1 MTGREKIEAAFS
13 KQGANEIAAVMC
25 YEGIY
30 IRDHWK
36 ELTTSPWW
44 HINEPDIERQMKW
57 RKDVIEMTGHDW
69 IRLMPFYSKEER
81 RNISIEEKTGG
92 IFFSDKRSDYEIKLE
107 EPTIGGWE
115 FDSGTA
121 SVHPGQP
128 ADLEEEIDRLIPIGP
143 PFDREKFLEEGK
155 ADLSSEILNEF
166 GDVLFPIFH
175 IQSPLWNCYNL
186 WGFEGMMRMT
196 KQNPALVKHACKRF
210 LAIELNNVK
219 MAAALGTA
227 GIWIEECMTDMVS
240 PAAFEELNVP
250 YLKRIVEEI
259 RNNNMKSIYYY
270 CGNPSGK
277 WEHILSVGADAIS
290 LEEGKK
296 GFSIDIEDIVSAVKG
311 KCAVLGNLDAVGVL
325 QNGAEKELRAEI
337 KRQITAGR
345 RNNSRFI
352 MSTGSPITPG
362 TPVERV
368 RMYCDMVHEIG

>member
-13 KQGANEIAAVMC
+13 KQGTNEIAAVMC

-81 RNISIEEKTGG
+81 RNILIEEKAGV
-92 IFFSDKRSDYEIKLE
+92 IFFRDKKSGHEIKLE
-107 EPTIGGWE
+107 EPAKGGWLA
-115 FDSGTA
+115 DSLTA

-128 ADLEEEIDRLIPIGP
+128 ADSEEEIDRLIPIGS
-143 PFDREKFLEEGK
+143 PFDKNKFLKEGK
-155 ADLSSEILNEF
+155 ADLSREILTEYGAN
-166 GDVLFPIFH
+166 LFPVFH
-175 IQSPLWNCYNL
+175 VQSPLWCCYNL

-196 KQNPALVKHACKRF
+196 KQNPALVKHACERY
-210 LAIELNNVK
+210 LEIELNNVK
-219 MAAALGTA
+219 MAAALGAA
-227 GIWIEECMTDMVS
+227 GIWIEECMTDMIS
-240 PAAFEELNVP
+240 PDSFMELNVP

-259 RNNNMKSIYYY
+259 NKNNMKSIYYF
-270 CGNPSGK
+270 CGDPSGK
-277 WEHILSVGADAIS
+277 MEQMLSVGSDAIS

-296 GFSIDIEDIVSAVKG
+296 GFSIDIEDVVSEVKG
-311 KCAVLGNLDAVGVL
+311 KCVVLGNLDALGVL
-325 QNGAEKELRAEI
+325 QSGSEDELRAEI

-345 RNNSRFI
+345 RNNNRFI
-352 MSTGSPITPG
+352 MSTGSPVTPG

-368 RMYCDMVHEIG
+368 RMYCDMVHEMG